1 MVIIYGTRTVF
12 KREGP
17 VGTSVCPNCR
27 HNVMHTLCRQLNQAT
42 LFYIPIFGHQKQ
54 RGIMCESCGM
64 ITPVSAQEYRERK
77 QAAHLSSDDV
87 YGWQD
92 AGHRF
97 WNLLHVLQLQLISD
111 DP

>member
-17 VGTSVCPNCR
+17 VGTSVWGGGG
-27 HNVMHTLCRQLNQAT
+27 HNVMHSRGGQLNQAT
-42 LFYIPIFGHQKQ
+42 LFYIPIFSHQKQ

-77 QAAHLSSDDV
+77 QAAKM
-87 YGWQD
+87 YY
-92 AGHRF
+92 
-97 WNLLHVLQLQLISD
+97 
-111 DP
+111 

>member
-54 RGIMCESCGM
+54 RGIMCES
-64 ITPVSAQEYRERK
+64 
-77 QAAHLSSDDV
+77 
-87 YGWQD
+87 
-92 AGHRF
+92 
-97 WNLLHVLQLQLISD
+97 
-111 DP
+111 

>member
-27 HNVMHTLCRQLNQAT
+27 HNV
-42 LFYIPIFGHQKQ
+42 QKQ

-64 ITPVSAQEYRERK
+64 ITPVSTQEYRERK
-77 QAAHLSSDDV
+77 QVAKM
-87 YGWQD
+87 YY
-92 AGHRF
+92 
-97 WNLLHVLQLQLISD
+97 
-111 DP
+111 

>member
-42 LFYIPIFGHQKQ
+42 LFYIPIFGHQKLRYDYTGQ
-54 RGIMCESCGM
+54 CTGIPGTETGC
-64 ITPVSAQEYRERK
+64 K
-77 QAAHLSSDDV
+77 DV
-87 YGWQD
+87 
-92 AGHRF
+92 
-97 WNLLHVLQLQLISD
+97 LLNNVLLI
-111 DP
+111 

>member
-27 HNVMHTLCRQLNQAT
+27 HNVMHTLC
-42 LFYIPIFGHQKQ
+42 YIPIFSHQKQ

-77 QAAHLSSDDV
+77 QAAKM
-87 YGWQD
+87 YY
-92 AGHRF
+92 
-97 WNLLHVLQLQLISD
+97 
-111 DP
+111 

>member
-42 LFYIPIFGHQKQ
+42 LFYIPIFSHQKQ
-54 RGIMCESCGM
+54 RGIMCERCGM
-64 ITPVSAQEYRERK
+64 ITSVSAQEYRERK
-77 QAAHLSSDDV
+77 QAAKM
-87 YGWQD
+87 YY
-92 AGHRF
+92 
-97 WNLLHVLQLQLISD
+97 
-111 DP
+111 

>member
-42 LFYIPIFGHQKQ
+42 LFYIPIFSHQKQ

-64 ITPVSAQEYRERK
+64 ITPVSAQEYRLQRCIIK
-77 QAAHLSSDDV
+77 QYLIDITSALADI
-87 YGWQD
+87 WQHKT
-92 AGHRF
+92 ATYTGNTH
-97 WNLLHVLQLQLISD
+97 I
-111 DP
+111 

>member
-42 LFYIPIFGHQKQ
+42 LFYIRVFFKHLFVTCVLHIKP
-54 RGIMCESCGM
+54 RL
-64 ITPVSAQEYRERK
+64 VSRC
-77 QAAHLSSDDV
+77 
-87 YGWQD
+87 
-92 AGHRF
+92 F
-97 WNLLHVLQLQLISD
+97 IIS
-111 DP
+111 

>member
-42 LFYIPIFGHQKQ
+42 LFYIPIFSH
-54 RGIMCESCGM
+54 
-64 ITPVSAQEYRERK
+64 
-77 QAAHLSSDDV
+77 
-87 YGWQD
+87 
-92 AGHRF
+92 
-97 WNLLHVLQLQLISD
+97 
-111 DP
+111 

>member
-42 LFYIPIFGHQKQ
+42 LFYIPIFSHQKQ

-64 ITPVSAQEYRERK
+64 ITPVSAQEYRELK
-77 QAAHLSSDDV
+77 QAAKM
-87 YGWQD
+87 YY
-92 AGHRF
+92 
-97 WNLLHVLQLQLISD
+97 
-111 DP
+111 

>member
-42 LFYIPIFGHQKQ
+42 LFYIPIFSHQKQ
-54 RGIMCESCGM
+54 RSASGSSRTSIKAA
-64 ITPVSAQEYRERK
+64 TVVSI
-77 QAAHLSSDDV
+77 AATRSGNAPRS
-87 YGWQD
+87 
-92 AGHRF
+92 
-97 WNLLHVLQLQLISD
+97 
-111 DP
+111 